1 MMKTSRDGILYGELI
16 LEQPVDGPRV
26 SVDTILLA
34 SFVKARG
41 RERILEL
48 GSAHGAI
55 SLLLALKFPSAQIEG
70 LEIQAELAGIAER
83 NASANGLQ
91 ERVLFR
97 QGDLRKAKEIY
108 RAQSFDAVVVNP
120 PYDEAGKSRHSP
132 SVSEAVA
139 RQGTEC
145 TLEEVVAAARYL
157 LVNRGKLYL
166 VLRAKRAS
174 ELFFLLARE
183 GVEAKRVRPVYP
195 CPGRDASVVL
205 VQASRGAGKGCVL
218 EEPLFIKDLQG
229 NYTQALLAAYT
240 TGAQRCL

>member
-16 LEQPVDGPRV
+16 LEQPLDGPRV

-41 RERILEL
+41 KERILEL

-55 SLLLALKFPSAQIEG
+55 SLLLALKFPSAHIEG
-70 LEIQAELAGIAER
+70 LEIQSELSCIAER

-91 ERVLFR
+91 DRVLFR
-97 QGDLRKAKEIY
+97 QGDLRKVKEIY

-120 PYDEAGKSRHSP
+120 PYDEAANSRHSP
-132 SVSEAVA
+132 SLSGAVA

-166 VLRAKRAS
+166 VLRAKRAP
-174 ELFFLLARE
+174 ELLSLLSKE
-183 GVEAKRVRPVYP
+183 MVETKRIRPVYP
-195 CPGRDASVVL
+195 CPGREASVVL

-229 NYTQALLAAYT
+229 NYTQALLDAYK
-240 TGAQRCL
+240 TGAPRCL